1 MKRKPNKKA
10 LITATVGGFLPQFE
24 MGHARVLQRLG
35 YEVHYA
41 SNFHMPVYGYSREW
55 LEGQGIVCHQID
67 FERSPYRILGHIRAY
82 RQLKELIRSVPFH
95 IIHCHTPVGGVL
107 TRLAARKSRKGPQP
121 ARVLYTA
128 HGFHFYRGGPP
139 GSWLLFYPIESRLS
153 LHTDVL
159 LTINREDYEQAKRF
173 CVEWRCRPVQ
183 IPGVGIRPEFYGERD
198 REAAEAKRREFGIEE
213 NDFLIVSVGELNS
226 NKNHEIVIRAMEGLS
241 DVHIKYLI
249 CGEGNRRKRLEQ
261 LIHRTGLEERVK
273 LAGFRKDIAQI
284 LACADCFAFPSKRE
298 GLGMAAIEAMASG
311 LPVIAGDNRGTREYM
326 IDGTNGIVCRNKPE
340 EYRDAIRKLS
350 QDPKLRRRMGEKAR
364 KMALHYD
371 AAHSDE
377 AMKEIYRWL

>member
-1 MKRKPNKKA
+1 
-10 LITATVGGFLPQFE
+10 VGGFLPQFE

-41 SNFHMPVYGYSREW
+41 SNFRMPVYGYSREW

-67 FERSPYRILGHIRAY
+67 FERSPYRIPGHIRAY

-153 LHTDVL
+153 LYTDVL

-249 CGEGNRRKRLEQ
+249 CGEGNRRKLLEQ
-261 LIHRTGLEERVK
+261 LIYRTGLEERVK

-326 IDGTNGIVCRNKPE
+326 IDGTNGIVCRNRPE
-340 EYRDAIRKLS
+340 EYRNAIRKLS